1 MRGSSGAR
9 SLAVDRLFVR
19 RAYRV
24 LLGREADAG
33 GLAFYAKEIAGGIPR
48 SNTVDCLLASS
59 EMEERLRPETT
70 R

>member
-1 MRGSSGAR
+1 M
-9 SLAVDRLFVR
+9 R

-24 LLGREADAG
+24 LLGREADPG
-33 GLAFYAKEIAGGIPR
+33 GLSFYAKEIAGGVPR

-59 EMEERLRPETT
+59 EMEERLRPETA